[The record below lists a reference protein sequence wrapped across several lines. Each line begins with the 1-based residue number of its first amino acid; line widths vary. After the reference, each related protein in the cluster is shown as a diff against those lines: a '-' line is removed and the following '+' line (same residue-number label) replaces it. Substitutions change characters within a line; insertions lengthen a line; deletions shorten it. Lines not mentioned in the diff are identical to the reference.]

1 MTKQLRGK
9 RIAILVDNGFE
20 QVEMTEPRRALE
32 AAGAE
37 TELISPQDH
46 VVRARQH
53 TGLGDRFAVDIFLEK
68 AKPHEYDGLL
78 LPGGVANPDHLRS
91 NAEAVEFVRAFVD
104 AGKPIAAI
112 CHGPRTLIE
121 TGMVKG
127 RTMTSWPSL
136 KTDLRNAGADWVD
149 AEVVVDRGL
158 VTSRKPADIP
168 AFNQTMIEQF
178 SGENYGLSRTG
189 MDIDISMIRALNH

>member
-1 MTKQLRGK
+1 VTKQLRGK

-127 RTMTSWPSL
+127 RTMT
-136 KTDLRNAGADWVD
+136 DWFD

-178 SGENYGLSRTG
+178 SGENYGLSRTA